1 MTNCKLITNIP
12 CRFVITLSCNPA
24 ISLQSVRIDK
34 IVYEHRRFR
43 GNKKIRRDLTAPAEI
58 TVSRK

>member
-34 IVYEHRRFR
+34 IVYEHRHFR
-43 GNKKIRRDLTAPAEI
+43 GNKKNPQRPNSPRGNN
-58 TVSRK
+58 SK